1 MADLPPDIMSMLS
14 RGNLPDEDD
23 FEDFMEQASYAL
35 AIRLQPHDI
44 DAHYIKPLL
53 DSCRLYLLI

>member
-23 FEDFMEQASYAL
+23 FEDFMEQVHSPPFSSY
-35 AIRLQPHDI
+35 
-44 DAHYIKPLL
+44 
-53 DSCRLYLLI
+53 S